1 MQNDTIVAISTPS
14 GRSGIGVIRLSG
26 QNAQSVAVG
35 VIGKKLQVKVP
46 KLCSI
51 QDENKQTIDEAIVVL
66 YQAPK
71 SYTGDDLIEIQCHG
85 NPIILNEVMS
95 LTSCIN

>member
-26 QNAQSVAVG
+26 QNAKSIAFG
-35 VIGKKLQVKVP
+35 VTGKKLQVKVP

-51 QDENKQTIDEAIVVL
+51 KDENKQTIDEAIVVL

-71 SYTGDDLIEIQCHG
+71 SYTGDDLIEIQCNSG
-85 NPIILNEVMS
+85 MLNAR
-95 LTSCIN
+95 